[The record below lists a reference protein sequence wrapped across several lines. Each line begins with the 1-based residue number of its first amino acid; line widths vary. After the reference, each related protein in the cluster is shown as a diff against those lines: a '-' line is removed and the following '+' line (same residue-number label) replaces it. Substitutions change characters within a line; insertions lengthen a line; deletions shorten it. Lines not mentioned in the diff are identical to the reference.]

1 MRYRIGLLIDSLIG
15 GGAERITLN
24 FAEQFSKLGHD
35 VHVFLVKNEIQHV
48 TKDAQYQIHP
58 VSEDGEFSKNKFF
71 NKLELAKRLK
81 NKVHSIEK
89 SDGKEFLFFISS
101 AEDMDRLSK
110 MAGLDNTIIRYRNSI
125 KVYLQSKI
133 GNKQGLKKIERTI
146 RWKRKFKSVYA
157 GRHIVTV
164 SKALIDEFD
173 ELNIRSKSIRNI
185 YNPFDFDTIRK
196 RASEPVNYPDEPY
209 IIYVAK
215 LENRKRQDVLLR
227 AYAEAK
233 ASQKL
238 VLLGGVYTDS
248 DIQWQNDMKALAKE
262 LGIEEKVVFAGFDQN
277 PYPWIKNAQLF
288 VMSSDSEGLPTVL
301 IESLIV
307 GTKVVST
314 NCPTGP
320 SEILTGQ
327 LASYLSPVGESG
339 PLAVN
344 IVRALEEYPEI
355 DESLISQYRSEMVA
369 KAYIEHAKAL
379 FEA

>member
-1 MRYRIGLLIDSLIG
+1 MKYRIGMLIDSLIG

-24 FAEQFSKLGHD
+24 FAEQFSRLGHD

-48 TKDAQYQIHP
+48 TDDAGYQIHP
-58 VSEDGEFSKNKFF
+58 ISEDGELSENKFF
-71 NKLELAKRLK
+71 NKLKLAKRLK
-81 NKVHSIEK
+81 NSVRSIEK
-89 SDGKEFLFFISS
+89 EDNQPFLFFISS

-133 GNKQGLKKIERTI
+133 GNKQGLKKIERTV

-185 YNPFDFDTIRK
+185 YNPFDFETIRK
-196 RASEPVNYPDEPY
+196 RASESAGYPDEPY

-227 AYAEAK
+227 AYAEAQI
-233 ASQKL
+233 SQKL

-248 DIQWQNDMKALAKE
+248 DIQWQSDMKALAKE
-262 LGIEEKVVFAGFDQN
+262 LGIEKQVMFAGFDQN

-288 VMSSDSEGLPTVL
+288 AMSSDSEGLPTVL

-320 SEILTGQ
+320 SEILTGP
-327 LASYLSPVGESG
+327 LASYLSPVDESK

-355 DESLISQYRSEMVA
+355 DESIINQYRSEMVA
-369 KAYIEHAKAL
+369 KAYIEHAKEL
-379 FEA
+379 FSD